1 MVSLTSNAGDIAAKY
16 RDLEVRLSAALERG
30 LLASMSKVEELAQA
44 NLSGSGAPF
53 TYPVPVRTG
62 NLRGQLNSEQI
73 TPTAVEVFDTAD
85 YARAVH
91 EGIFTQW
98 AGRGKTRI
106 VEKPARPFLT
116 DALAAADPTGI
127 VLGELE
133 RTLFA

>member
-1 MVSLTSNAGDIAAKY
+1 MVTMASNAGELAAKY
-16 RDLEVRLSAALERG
+16 RDLEVRLSAALQRG

-44 NLSGSGAPF
+44 NLSGGGAPF

-62 NLRGQLNSEQI
+62 NLRGQLGADQI

-91 EGIFTQW
+91 EGVFTQW

-106 VEKPARPFLT
+106 VQKPERPFLT
-116 DALAAADPTGI
+116 DALATADPTQI

-133 RTLFA
+133 RTVFA

>member
-1 MVSLTSNAGDIAAKY
+1 MTMSSNAGDLATKY
-16 RDLEVRLSAALERG
+16 RDLEMRLSAALQRG
-30 LLASMSKVEELAQA
+30 LLAAMSKVEELAQA

-53 TYPVPVRTG
+53 SYPVPVRTG
-62 NLRGQLNSEQI
+62 NLRGQLNAEQI

-91 EGIFTQW
+91 EGVFTQW

-116 DALAAADPTGI
+116 DALATADPTQI

-133 RTLFA
+133 RTIFA